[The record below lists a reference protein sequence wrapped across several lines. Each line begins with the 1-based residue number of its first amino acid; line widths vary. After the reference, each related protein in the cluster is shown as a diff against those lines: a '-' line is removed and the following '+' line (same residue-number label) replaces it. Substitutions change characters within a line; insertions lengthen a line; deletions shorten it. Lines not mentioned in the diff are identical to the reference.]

1 MEYAQAKAEIERLP
15 RFSQGGP
22 SLARIGKLLD
32 RLGHPEE
39 QLTVIHIAGTNGKGS
54 TAMMIAQT
62 LWQAGYAAG
71 LYLSPGILDFRERMQ
86 IGGKMIPEQAVA
98 WWTEKLLP
106 LAAEVG
112 DINESEFL
120 TAMAY
125 AYFAQQG
132 CTFVVA
138 EAGLGGR
145 WDATNVIR
153 HPAVS
158 VITAIGLDH
167 TAVLGDTLTVIAGE
181 KSGIIKAGCPVVT
194 CPHQGPEAL
203 VVLKQAADEQGSLF
217 AQIPKEAIRIGQPT
231 WQGTDFWIAGEP
243 FHVGMAG
250 RHQVDNAATALTA
263 CRVLR
268 QQGWDR
274 LTEATIQA
282 GLLKAKQPARL
293 EVLSKEPL
301 VVLDGAHN
309 PQGGRALADALTE
322 LTDGQPLMAVVGV
335 MADKDSSRL
344 LEFLAPEL
352 KKVLCV
358 TLDTPRSLPAA
369 ELKKRAQAAG
379 IPAEIADS
387 IPAAWDKSCRWAK
400 ENHGGVIWCG
410 SLHLAAQL
418 HDTFNQK

>member
-1 MEYAQAKAEIERLP
+1 MEYVQARAEIEHLS

-39 QLTVIHIAGTNGKGS
+39 KLTVIHIAGTNGKGS

-62 LWQAGYAAG
+62 LWQVGYAAG

-86 IGGKMIPEQAVA
+86 IGGQMISEQAVA

-106 LAAEVG
+106 LAAEVR
-112 DINESEFL
+112 DVNESEFL

-125 AYFAQQG
+125 GYFAQQG

-167 TAVLGDTLTVIAGE
+167 TAVLGDTLAAIAGE

-194 CPHQGPEAL
+194 CPQQAPEAL
-203 VVLKQAADEQGSLF
+203 EALKQAAAEQGSLF

-231 WQGTDFWIAGEP
+231 WQGTDFWIEGEP

-263 CRVLR
+263 CRILR
-268 QQGWDR
+268 QQGWDK
-274 LTEATIQA
+274 LTEEIIQT
-282 GLLKAKQPARL
+282 GLQKAKQPARL
-293 EVLSKEPL
+293 EVLSQEPL

-309 PQGGRALADALTE
+309 PQGGRALAAALAE
-322 LTDGQPLMAVVGV
+322 LAGGQPLMAVVGV
-335 MADKDSSRL
+335 MADKDSGRL
-344 LEFLAPEL
+344 LEFLAPDL
-352 KKVLCV
+352 QRVLCV

-369 ELKKRAQAAG
+369 ELKKRAQATGLA
-379 IPAEIADS
+379 AEIADS
-387 IPAAWDKSCRWAK
+387 IPVAWDKSYRWAV
-400 ENHGGVIWCG
+400 ENYGGVIWCG

-418 HDTFNQK
+418 HDAFNRK